1 MQRLI
6 LGIGIVLGVA
16 LSSGASF
23 AQTPGCNG
31 LIINLTASGWAIAPS
46 DETCNHGFVASSSA
60 TQVVIEISGF
70 YGPDC
75 RLGFTNSS
83 TGALSIVEFQEDYC
97 ALKAGDITVTSIEG
111 PVPQYTVTEG
121 SYSPTGGTPGSVT
134 VTGFQ

>member
-1 MQRLI
+1 MKRLI

-23 AQTPGCNG
+23 AQPALFCNE
-31 LIINLTASGWAIAPS
+31 LDINLTASGWEIAPS
-46 DETCNHGFVASSSA
+46 DETCTHGFVASSSA
-60 TQVVIEISGF
+60 AQVVLKISGF

-83 TGALSIVEFQEDYC
+83 TGALSIVEFQQDYC
-97 ALKAGDITVTSIEG
+97 GLEAGDITVTSIEG

-121 SYSPTGGTPGSVT
+121 SYPSVSGNVT

>member
-1 MQRLI
+1 MKRLI

-23 AQTPGCNG
+23 AQPALPCNE
-31 LIINLTASGWAIAPS
+31 LNINLTASGWEIAPS
-46 DETCNHGFVASSSA
+46 DETCTHGFVASSSA
-60 TQVVIEISGF
+60 TRVVVKISGF
-70 YGPDC
+70 FGPDC
-75 RLGFTNSS
+75 RLGFTNSR

-97 ALKAGDITVTSIEG
+97 GLEAGDITVTSIEG

-121 SYSPTGGTPGSVT
+121 SYPSVPGNVT